1 MRHFSMS
8 DDQINRMKLSQFRSV
23 LFLYVS
29 MLFILACF
37 RLANYIAYH
46 DYFAGSIDVMTILFT
61 SVRFDLMTASYVLL
75 LPTLLILTP
84 AKGRI
89 ASMIKGTGLQLGLVM
104 LMLSTI
110 ALMGDFIYF
119 GVVNRHTFND
129 LPLLMTETSFIIPF
143 LVKDHLAL
151 TIFSLV
157 LVISAI
163 LFWLKKWRTLFYVT
177 KPHKSFLAQ
186 CGTFLLALPLLI
198 LCMRGLD
205 LHGKPLGIIDAYDSQ
220 NEQQANLILN
230 GIYTGAKGTA
240 QSYQRTDYKYF
251 NAEQLA
257 ARLNKTEDEAYQYPF
272 LSQFPEN
279 SPNGRNL
286 VIILVEALSYAY
298 VDGLSGSDYRVTPFL
313 DELSKKAEVYDN
325 FYAVGQ
331 RSNLGVQASLFGL
344 PPLESVGYIGGGLEL
359 SRLTKIGN
367 IAQSHGYQTQ
377 MLQSSKRDSIRLDS
391 IANYAGFQ
399 QYLGRSDIPI
409 TRSDY
414 PDPDGAQ
421 FGWDYEM
428 LMKTLELANKSDK
441 PFISFSF
448 TGTTHMP
455 YVETPKHLQVYP
467 YGQDTFTDFLNT
479 VRYTDEALKAFFTE
493 ASKQDWYEN
502 TTFMILA
509 DHTLF
514 NTKTPGLE
522 SAFHIPLW
530 IYRPGQ
536 NIAPKRHKILASQ
549 LDILPTAF
557 DLLGFNNEF
566 ASVGRS
572 LYRDRKP
579 YSIVVKGDLLGA
591 FTNSGSF
598 LIAGDKIIS
607 ESDSADFTQNDA
619 PKYAEQLKLEFQL
632 SQQAVLNNTWAK

>member
-1 MRHFSMS
+1 
-8 DDQINRMKLSQFRSV
+8 MKQSKFRSV
-23 LFLYVS
+23 LFLYIS
-29 MLFILACF
+29 MLFILNCS
-37 RLANYIAYH
+37 RIANYIVYR
-46 DYFAGSIDVMTILFT
+46 DYYKETLDLLTVIFT
-61 SVRFDLMTASYVLL
+61 SFRFDIMTTGYVMLI
-75 LPTLLILTP
+75 PTLLILVP
-84 AKGRI
+84 GSGRI
-89 ASMIKGTGLQLGLVM
+89 ATFIKGMGLKLGLIM
-104 LMLSTI
+104 LLLSTL
-110 ALMGDFIYF
+110 ALIGDFIYF
-119 GVVNRHTFND
+119 GVVNRHTFSD
-129 LPLLMTETSFIIPF
+129 LPLLMTETSFVLPF

-151 TIFSLV
+151 TILSFAIIILAIIFLIKKYQLFFHNNQKHRTLASQISVFIIAIPV
-157 LVISAI
+157 LI
-163 LFWLKKWRTLFYVT
+163 LFL
-177 KPHKSFLAQ
+177 
-186 CGTFLLALPLLI
+186 
-198 LCMRGLD
+198 RGLN
-205 LHGKPLGIIDAYDSQ
+205 LQGKPLGIIDAYKNQS
-220 NEQQANLILN
+220 EQQANLILN
-230 GIYTGAKGTA
+230 GIYTGGKGTT
-240 QSYQRTDYKYF
+240 QIFKRTDYNFFSSEEIK
-251 NAEQLA
+251 QH
-257 ARLNKTEDEAYQYPF
+257 LNKTEDEAYKYPF

-279 SPNGRNL
+279 TPNGRNL

-298 VDGLSGSDYRVTPFL
+298 IDGLSGSDYKVTPFL

-325 FYAVGQ
+325 FYAAAQ

-367 IAQSHGYQTQ
+367 IAQAHGYQTQ

-409 TRSDY
+409 TRTDY

-428 LMKTLELANKSDK
+428 LIKTLELANKK
-441 PFISFSF
+441 TQPFISFSF

-479 VRYTDEALKAFFTE
+479 VRYTDEALKAFFAE

-514 NTKTPGLE
+514 NTKNPGLE

-536 NIAPKRHKILASQ
+536 NITPKRHKILASQ

-557 DLLGFNNEF
+557 DLLGFNDEF

-572 LYRDRKP
+572 LYRERKP

-591 FTNSGSF
+591 FTNSGNF

-607 ESDSADFTQNDA
+607 ESDNADFIENQA
-619 PKYAEQLKLEFQL
+619 PQYAEQLKLEFQL
-632 SQQAVLNNTWAK
+632 SQQAVLNNTWVK

>member
-1 MRHFSMS
+1 
-8 DDQINRMKLSQFRSV
+8 MKQSKFRSV
-23 LFLYVS
+23 LFLYIS
-29 MLFILACF
+29 MLFILNCS
-37 RLANYIAYH
+37 RIANYIVYH
-46 DYFAGSIDVMTILFT
+46 DYYKETFDLLTVIFT
-61 SVRFDLMTASYVLL
+61 SFRFDIMTTAYVMII
-75 LPTLLILTP
+75 PTLLILVP
-84 AKGRI
+84 GSGRI
-89 ASMIKGTGLQLGLVM
+89 TCFIKNMGLKLGLIM
-104 LMLSTI
+104 LLLSTL
-110 ALMGDFIYF
+110 ALIGDFIYF
-119 GVVNRHTFND
+119 GVVNRHTFSD
-129 LPLLMTETSFIIPF
+129 LPLLMTETSFVLPF
-143 LVKDHLAL
+143 LMKDHFAL
-151 TIFSLV
+151 TIFSVATIAIIIILLV
-157 LVISAI
+157 KKYRLFFYHNKNHKTLASQIGVFVIAIPILI
-163 LFWLKKWRTLFYVT
+163 LFL
-177 KPHKSFLAQ
+177 
-186 CGTFLLALPLLI
+186 
-198 LCMRGLD
+198 RGLN
-205 LHGKPLGIIDAYDSQ
+205 LHGKPLGIIDAYKNQS
-220 NEQQANLILN
+220 EQQANLILN
-230 GIYTGAKGTA
+230 GIYTGGKGTT
-240 QSYQRTDYKYF
+240 QNFKRTDYKFF
-251 NAEQLA
+251 NSEELKQQ
-257 ARLNKTEDEAYQYPF
+257 LNKTEDEAYKYPYV
-272 LSQFPEN
+272 SQFSEN
-279 SPNGRNL
+279 TPNGRNL

-298 VDGLSGSDYRVTPFL
+298 IDGLSGSDYKVTPFL

-325 FYAVGQ
+325 FYAVAQ
-331 RSNLGVQASLFGL
+331 RSNLGVQASLFGI

-367 IAQSHGYQTQ
+367 IAQAHGYQTQ

-409 TRSDY
+409 TRTDY

-428 LMKTLELANKSDK
+428 LMKTLELANEKTK

-479 VRYTDEALKAFFTE
+479 VRYTDESLKAFFAE

-514 NTKTPGLE
+514 KTKTPGLE

-536 NIAPKRHKILASQ
+536 NIPPKRHKILASQ

-557 DLLGFNNEF
+557 DLLGFNDEF

-572 LYRDRKP
+572 LYRERKP

-607 ESDSADFTQNDA
+607 ENESVDFIENQA

-632 SQQAVLNNTWAK
+632 SQQAVLNNTWVK